1 MVRSEGRGGKVPT
14 QLLPLK
20 LYNDLCRE
28 IDLLYDRI
36 DQLERERNYYLKMCT
51 HAPGMIGATDYSLE
65 RVSHNFGM
73 IPFDWA
79 YDKMWKI
86 DAQLLPLQK
95 ILAEKE
101 LTKQNIEKKMGEFEG
116 LDYQVAYLKIQGYSL
131 KDISDKLGYSPGYIK
146 RVSMRVKII
155 KHG

>member
-1 MVRSEGRGGKVPT
+1 MKMTEAT
-14 QLLPLK
+14 ELLPLRM
-20 LYNDLCRE
+20 YHDLCGE

-36 DQLERERNYYLKMCT
+36 DQLERERKYYLKMCT

-79 YDKMWKI
+79 YDKMRKI

-101 LTKQNIEKKMGEFEG
+101 LMKQNIEKKMGEFEG

-131 KDISDKLGYSPGYIK
+131 NDISDKLGYSERYIK
-146 RVSMRVKII
+146 NISSKIQ
-155 KHG
+155 HRRSVNM